1 MQYRCV
7 INIKLLKV
15 FTFFFPINS
24 SKLGFLAGTKH
35 SFKAD
40 RGKRPMPAALGHTSH
55 RPCSCPQLVS
65 HLHSCLSSAL
75 SRSRV
80 VSPVIDVI
88 DWKTFQYSAVKQL
101 QRGVLDWKLDF
112 RWEPLGEQEQ
122 EALPSPISP
131 IR

>member
-1 MQYRCV
+1 MQYQCG

-24 SKLGFLAGTKH
+24 STLGFLTGTNH

-40 RGKRPMPAALGHTSH
+40 RCKRPVAAALGHTSH
-55 RPCSCPQLVS
+55 RSCSCPQLVS
-65 HLHSCLSSAL
+65 RLHRCLSSIL

-88 DWKTFQYSAVKQL
+88 DWKTFQYSAAKQL
-101 QRGVLDWKLDF
+101 QRGVMDWKLDF

-122 EALPSPISP
+122 KALPSPTSP

>member
-1 MQYRCV
+1 MQYQCG
-7 INIKLLKV
+7 INIKLLNI
-15 FTFFFPINS
+15 FTSPFPINS
-24 SKLGFLAGTKH
+24 SKLGFLPGTKH
-35 SFKAD
+35 SFTAD
-40 RGKRPMPAALGHTSH
+40 RCKWPVAAALGHTSH
-55 RPCSCPQLVS
+55 RYCSCPQLVS
-65 HLHSCLSSAL
+65 RLHRCLSSIL

-88 DWKTFQYSAVKQL
+88 DWKTFQYSAVKHL

-122 EALPSPISP
+122 KARPSPISP